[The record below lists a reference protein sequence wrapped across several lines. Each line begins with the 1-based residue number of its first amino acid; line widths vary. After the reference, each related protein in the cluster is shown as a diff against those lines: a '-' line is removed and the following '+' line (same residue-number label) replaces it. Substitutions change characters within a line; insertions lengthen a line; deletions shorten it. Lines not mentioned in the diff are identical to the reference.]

1 MRKVLLRKAIKLN
14 KDHKRRVWWQ
24 RVVRAMSMVVVF
36 CTTYALILPAITM
49 DQDAVCGQ
57 EAHTHGEDC
66 YEQQRLYDLN
76 CTLESAEG

>member
-1 MRKVLLRKAIKLN
+1 M
-14 KDHKRRVWWQ
+14 
-24 RVVRAMSMVVVF
+24 VF

>member
-1 MRKVLLRKAIKLN
+1 MA
-14 KDHKRRVWWQ
+14 
-24 RVVRAMSMVVVF
+24 AVVVF
-36 CTTYALILPAITM
+36 CTTYAVFLPAITM

>member
-1 MRKVLLRKAIKLN
+1 MREVLLKGAVKLH
-14 KDHKRRVWWQ
+14 KEHKRKRIWQ
-24 RVVRAMSMVVVF
+24 KVASVMAAVVVF
-36 CTTYALILPAITM
+36 CTTYALILPVITM